1 MIAYVSFIQLMAYT
15 MQSLGS
21 LLLRK
26 LEKIVPELSN
36 QQVMKTL
43 KLAIYVLPLSTAL
56 MSAVVEY
63 CSYTTQARRKSK
75 IQKALSLKDEA
86 QHYSNFLAQQW
97 NQKSASSLTKEM
109 ATSEQLMFPGRLWY
123 FFYTA
128 KRWLQ

>member
-43 KLAIYVLPLSTAL
+43 KLAIYVSELITLCLTA
-56 MSAVVEY
+56 VK
-63 CSYTTQARRKSK
+63 T
-75 IQKALSLKDEA
+75 D
-86 QHYSNFLAQQW
+86 
-97 NQKSASSLTKEM
+97 
-109 ATSEQLMFPGRLWY
+109 FPGATVVHGAHVRCGRVL
-123 FFYTA
+123 
-128 KRWLQ
+128 